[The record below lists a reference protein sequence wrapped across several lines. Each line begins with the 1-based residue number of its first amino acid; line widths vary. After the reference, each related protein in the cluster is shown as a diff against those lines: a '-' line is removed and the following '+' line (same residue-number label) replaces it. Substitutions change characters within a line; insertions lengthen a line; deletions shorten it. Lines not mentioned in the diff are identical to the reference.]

1 MEYFVRAV
9 VILCY
14 ALIVAIIIRSLMSWF
29 PVNRDNF
36 LVNLLQT
43 ITEPI
48 LAPLRRIIPRLDA
61 IDLSPMVAIILL
73 YVIVWLLRPY
83 AA

>member
-1 MEYFVRAV
+1 VEYVVRAV

-14 ALIVAIIIRSLMSWF
+14 VLIVAIIIRSLMSWF
-29 PVNRDNF
+29 TVDPKNAFVNI
-36 LVNLLQT
+36 VHT

-48 LAPLRRIIPRLDA
+48 LAPLRRVLPRLEML
-61 IDLSPMVAIILL
+61 DLSPMVAIILL
-73 YVIVWLLRPY
+73 YVVVWLLGPY

>member
-1 MEYFVRAV
+1 VEYFVRAV

-29 PVNRDNF
+29 TVDPKNI
-36 LVNLLQT
+36 LVNVVQT

-48 LAPLRRIIPRLDA
+48 LAPLRRILPRLNMF
-61 IDLSPMVAIILL
+61 DLSPMVAIILL
-73 YVIVWLLRPY
+73 YVIIWLLSPFT
-83 AA
+83 A

>member
-14 ALIVAIIIRSLMSWF
+14 VLIVAIIIRSLMSWF
-29 PVNRDNF
+29 TVDPKNI
-36 LVNLLQT
+36 LVNIVHT
-43 ITEPI
+43 ITEPM
-48 LAPLRRIIPRLDA
+48 LAPLRRVLPRLEM

-73 YVIVWLLRPY
+73 YVVVWLLGPY
-83 AA
+83 AV

>member
-1 MEYFVRAV
+1 VEYFVRAV

-29 PVNRDNF
+29 PLDPRNM
-36 LVNLLQT
+36 LVNIVHT

-48 LAPLRRIIPRLDA
+48 LAPLRRVLPRLEM
-61 IDLSPMVAIILL
+61 IDLSPMVAVILL
-73 YVIVWLLRPY
+73 YVIVWLLQAY

>member
-14 ALIVAIIIRSLMSWF
+14 VLIVAIIIRSLMSWF
-29 PVNRDNF
+29 TVDPKNI
-36 LVNLLQT
+36 LVNIVHT

-48 LAPLRRIIPRLDA
+48 LAPLRRVLPRLEM
-61 IDLSPMVAIILL
+61 IDLSPMVALSLIHI
-73 YVIVWLLRPY
+73 
-83 AA
+83 

>member
-14 ALIVAIIIRSLMSWF
+14 VLIVAIIIRSLMSWF
-29 PVNRDNF
+29 AVDPKNT
-36 LVNLLQT
+36 LVNIVHT

-48 LAPLRRIIPRLDA
+48 LAPLRRILPRLEM

-73 YVIVWLLRPY
+73 YVIVWFLQPF
-83 AA
+83 AT

>member
-29 PVNRDNF
+29 TIDPKNI
-36 LVNLLQT
+36 LVNVVQT

-48 LAPLRRIIPRLDA
+48 LAPLRRILPRLNMF
-61 IDLSPMVAIILL
+61 DLSPMVAIILL
-73 YVIVWLLRPY
+73 YVIIWLLSPF

>member
-29 PVNRDNF
+29 TVDPKNI
-36 LVNLLQT
+36 LVNMVHT

-48 LAPLRRIIPRLDA
+48 LAPLRRVLPRLDA
-61 IDLSPMVAIILL
+61 FDLSPMVAIILL
-73 YVIVWLLRPY
+73 YVIVWLLGPY
-83 AA
+83 AT

>member
-14 ALIVAIIIRSLMSWF
+14 VLIVAIIIRSLMSWF
-29 PVNRDNF
+29 TVDPKNILANIVH
-36 LVNLLQT
+36 T

-48 LAPLRRIIPRLDA
+48 LAPLRRVLPRLEML
-61 IDLSPMVAIILL
+61 DLSPMVAIILL
-73 YVIVWLLRPY
+73 YVVVWLLGPY

>member
-1 MEYFVRAV
+1 VEYFVRAV

-14 ALIVAIIIRSLMSWF
+14 TLIVAIIIRSVMAWF
-29 PVNRDNF
+29 PVDPKNI
-36 LVNLLQT
+36 LVNIVHT

-48 LAPLRRIIPRLDA
+48 LAPLRRVVPRLNMF
-61 IDLSPMVAIILL
+61 DLSPMVAIILL

-83 AA
+83 V

>member
-1 MEYFVRAV
+1 VEYFVRAV

-14 ALIVAIIIRSLMSWF
+14 TLIVAIIIRSVMSWF
-29 PVNRDNF
+29 PVDPKNI
-36 LVNLLQT
+36 LVNIVHA

-48 LAPLRRIIPRLDA
+48 LAPLRRVVPRLNMF
-61 IDLSPMVAIILL
+61 DLSPMVAIILL

-83 AA
+83 V

>member
-9 VILCY
+9 IILCY

-29 PVNRDNF
+29 TVDRNNF
-36 LVNLLQT
+36 LVNFLHT

-48 LAPLRRIIPRLDA
+48 LAPLRRIIPRLNMF
-61 IDLSPMVAIILL
+61 DLSPIVAIILL
-73 YVIVWLLRPY
+73 YVVVWLLSPFS
-83 AA
+83 A

>member
-1 MEYFVRAV
+1 VEYFVRAV